1 MTADL
6 NEIKTKRKK
15 INFRIFYRKFF
26 SVHLSLQLATSTSI
40 WQRTGILDLIMQWP
54 FLVLVLLIGLSSE
67 APQSFVFQF
76 YQLGYS
82 MENEEQ
88 VRKLRFSHSK
98 GAWPDPGTVTF
109 QGPRQRSVNFEMSF
123 WCLQI
128 DQKTNEIFVRISALA
143 SKKEVE

>member
-1 MTADL
+1 M
-6 NEIKTKRKK
+6 R
-15 INFRIFYRKFF
+15 
-26 SVHLSLQLATSTSI
+26 
-40 WQRTGILDLIMQWP
+40 WP

-82 MENEEQ
+82 MENEDQ
-88 VRKLRFSHSK
+88 VRKLRFLHSK
-98 GAWPDPGTVTF
+98 GAWPDPGAVTF

-128 DQKTNEIFVRISALA
+128 NKKKPTKYLQGFLPIALA